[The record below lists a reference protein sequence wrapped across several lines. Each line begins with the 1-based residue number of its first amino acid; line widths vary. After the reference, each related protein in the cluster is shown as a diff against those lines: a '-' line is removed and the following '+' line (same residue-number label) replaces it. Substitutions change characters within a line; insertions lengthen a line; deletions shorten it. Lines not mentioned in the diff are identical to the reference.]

1 MITDED
7 LWSIAPSCELTVETT
22 EGEQITGR
30 FDGCFTIDA
39 APERGVVGI
48 QIAQPP
54 VTRPGFP
61 TVVYIERERIE
72 DVTEGA
78 RYV

>member
-7 LWSIAPSCELTVETT
+7 LWGIDPTCELTVETT

-39 APERGVVGI
+39 AGARCRRHPDRL
-48 QIAQPP
+48 PP

>member
-22 EGEQITGR
+22 EGERVTGR

-39 APERGVVGI
+39 KPERGVVGI
-48 QIAQPP
+48 QVVLPP
-54 VTRPGFP
+54 VRRPGFP
-61 TVVYIERERIE
+61 VPIYIERERIA
-72 DVTEGA
+72 DVKGA
-78 RYV
+78 LYV